1 MKKMLMAIMCFT
13 VANLAFS
20 IELDMTGAVNMA
32 YENNYEIKNAKKDL
46 ENYGLQVKEAYKS
59 GLPTL
64 SYSGSYSML
73 ENQTEIANPDSDKTV
88 SQSIS
93 LTQPIC
99 MGGQA
104 ITGITASQKAKE
116 MAEYTYTQKKK
127 DVKLEVEKQYIGIL
141 KLQRQKEIIET
152 SLKKLK
158 EDFIKV
164 GVLYDLSIVS
174 KSSVLD
180 LDYSITQIETSLIEV
195 ENGIEISKLQL
206 KNMIGISASEE
217 INLKDVQVEGSY
229 SKKASIEGDLNFARE
244 NNLNIKKLKIGSQ
257 LQKDSEVITRAAL
270 MPNVAFVFDYGAK
283 NKTSLDDT
291 LKSENL
297 NWTATLAV
305 NYDIW
310 SWGKNVN
317 KFERA
322 KNETSKVI
330 ESEKN
335 SVNNIEIGIRNSYLT
350 LIRYDKIMESKNKSY
365 ISAKENY
372 EIYKEKLDAGI
383 ISTTDFL
390 EAESNLRTS
399 EIEYRNTEL
408 EYYLAYIEYNYLLN
422 REE

>member
-1 MKKMLMAIMCFT
+1 M
-13 VANLAFS
+13 
-20 IELDMTGAVNMA
+20 
-32 YENNYEIKNAKKDL
+32 
-46 ENYGLQVKEAYKS
+46 
-59 GLPTL
+59 
-64 SYSGSYSML
+64 
-73 ENQTEIANPDSDKTV
+73 
-88 SQSIS
+88 
-93 LTQPIC
+93 
-99 MGGQA
+99 
-104 ITGITASQKAKE
+104 
-116 MAEYTYTQKKK
+116 
-127 DVKLEVEKQYIGIL
+127 
-141 KLQRQKEIIET
+141 
-152 SLKKLK
+152 
-158 EDFIKV
+158 
-164 GVLYDLSIVS
+164 
-174 KSSVLD
+174 LD

-229 SKKASIEGDLNFARE
+229 SKESFNRRRFELARE

-257 LQKDSEVITRAAL
+257 LQRRWSYNKSCTYAECCFCIWLR
-270 MPNVAFVFDYGAK
+270 AK

-390 EAESNLRTS
+390 EARRAIWELRK
-399 EIEYRNTEL
+399 
-408 EYYLAYIEYNYLLN
+408 
-422 REE
+422 